1 LLLSLIK
8 FLLTDVVVLAFSCA
22 GVLKAVAMSPREL
35 FAPFSKLAALP
46 KVLEQVDLLVVKM
59 TEVFRFKPY

>member
-1 LLLSLIK
+1 
-8 FLLTDVVVLAFSCA
+8 VN
-22 GVLKAVAMSPREL
+22 PRGL